1 MDSDLR
7 HLSDNNTAIT
17 RDITPQYK
25 SSENVIEND
34 IFKTLSYRNTMSN
47 RNVEEPLSPNLNGAE
62 KFRTTEKL

>member
-1 MDSDLR
+1 MDSDVR
-7 HLSDNNTAIT
+7 HLSDNNIAVT
-17 RDITPQYK
+17 RDITPQNTR
-25 SSENVIEND
+25 ENVIEND